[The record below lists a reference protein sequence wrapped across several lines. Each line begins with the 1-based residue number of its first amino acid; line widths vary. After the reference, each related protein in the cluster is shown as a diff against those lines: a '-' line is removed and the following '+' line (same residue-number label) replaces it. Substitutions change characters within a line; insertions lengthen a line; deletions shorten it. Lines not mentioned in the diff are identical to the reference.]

1 MYMLRVL
8 MGQGS
13 EGFLKT
19 NLVFAIIILFPLFWM
34 IGSIFFAIHLD
45 SYYEATENYKQ
56 LLKSKRYMRKQILLA
71 GDAYAEYRRIRGR
84 KEVGFKD
91 IRLEMLRVFED
102 DETKLRDDDEGY
114 VDDDDDDDKADLD
127 ESNIDDF
134 GSSSDG
140 GIRMSK
146 MGK

>member
-1 MYMLRVL
+1 ML
-8 MGQGS
+8 
-13 EGFLKT
+13 T
-19 NLVFAIIILFPLFWM
+19 NLAFAIIVLFPLFWM

-71 GDAYAEYRRIRGR
+71 SDAYAEYIRIRGK

-91 IRLEMLRVFED
+91 ISLEMLRVFED
-102 DETKLRDDDEGY
+102 DETKVRDDDDGY
-114 VDDDDDDDKADLD
+114 MDNDDEDKADLD
-127 ESNIDDF
+127 ESNIDNNS
-134 GSSSDG
+134 GSVD

-146 MGK
+146 MSS

>member
-1 MYMLRVL
+1 

-19 NLVFAIIILFPLFWM
+19 NLAFAIIILFPLFWM

-71 GDAYAEYRRIRGR
+71 GDAYASTEEFEVERRSDSRIFVW
-84 KEVGFKD
+84 KC
-91 IRLEMLRVFED
+91 
-102 DETKLRDDDEGY
+102 Y
-114 VDDDDDDDKADLD
+114 VSL
-127 ESNIDDF
+127 
-134 GSSSDG
+134 
-140 GIRMSK
+140 
-146 MGK
+146 

>member
-1 MYMLRVL
+1 MYMLSVL

-13 EGFLKT
+13 EGFLLT
-19 NLVFAIIILFPLFWM
+19 NLAFAIIVLFPLFWM

-71 GDAYAEYRRIRGR
+71 SDAYAEYIRIRGK

-91 IRLEMLRVFED
+91 ISLEMLRVFED
-102 DETKLRDDDEGY
+102 DETKVRDDDDGY
-114 VDDDDDDDKADLD
+114 MDNDDEDKADLD
-127 ESNIDDF
+127 ETNIDNNS
-134 GSSSDG
+134 GSVD

-146 MGK
+146 MSS

>member
-1 MYMLRVL
+1 
-8 MGQGS
+8 
-13 EGFLKT
+13 
-19 NLVFAIIILFPLFWM
+19 
-34 IGSIFFAIHLD
+34 
-45 SYYEATENYKQ
+45 
-56 LLKSKRYMRKQILLA
+56 MRKQILLA

-91 IRLEMLRVFED
+91 IRLEMLRVFDD

-114 VDDDDDDDKADLD
+114 VDDDDDKADLD